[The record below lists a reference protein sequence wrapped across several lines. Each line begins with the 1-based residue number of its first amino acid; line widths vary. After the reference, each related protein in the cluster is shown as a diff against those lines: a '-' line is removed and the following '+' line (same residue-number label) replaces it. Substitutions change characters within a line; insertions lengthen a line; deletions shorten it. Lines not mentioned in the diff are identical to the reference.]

1 MALEFHFVLALAL
14 VYGTSFVFAWLRRYD
29 IPILAVEILAGIVFG
44 ATLGLVND
52 GTAGY
57 DFFVSL
63 AAFGL
68 LMIMFD
74 AGLELDPEIIRRDP
88 VRVTALAVSTFLL
101 PFAAGFGLGQFLDLS
116 LFASFL
122 TGVTVSTTSL
132 GLIYPLLE
140 DFDLLDTD
148 RGQVILAVAVMNDIL
163 SVAVLAYGLTL
174 ATSDTPIV
182 GVGVVT
188 AALAFFFLVLPF
200 ALSPHIANTLRDG
213 VFENPAKAG
222 VFLMVALAFFLE
234 HLGIHAIL
242 GAFFAGL
249 LVAIVTR
256 DGHDVEESMQPVT
269 DLTAPVFF
277 FYVGTNIHLDSI
289 AAAPLLL
296 GGVLVVG
303 LGTKALGALIGGL
316 AAGIENRTTF
326 LLAAAMPGRLS
337 ISVAAAEIG
346 RSKGIISPALY
357 QAFVLL
363 SVVSVFASV
372 LAFRYLVDTPTAGAA
387 A

>member
-1 MALEFHFVLALAL
+1 MSLEFHFVLALAL

-29 IPILAVEILAGIVFG
+29 VPILAVEILAGIVFG
-44 ATLGLVND
+44 SYFGLMGE
-52 GTAGY
+52 GTPGY
-57 DFFVSL
+57 QFFVSL

-74 AGLELDPEIIRRDP
+74 AGLELDPSIIRQDP
-88 VRVTALAVSTFLL
+88 VRVTTLAAFTFLL
-101 PFAAGFGLGQFLDLS
+101 PFAAGVGLGQYLGLT

-140 DFDLLDTD
+140 DFALLDTD

-174 ATSDTPIV
+174 AASPTPAV
-182 GVGVVT
+182 GIGLVT
-188 AALAFFFLVLPF
+188 AALLFFFVVLPF
-200 ALSPHIANTLRDG
+200 TLSPHIANTIRDG
-213 VFENPAKAG
+213 VFENPVKAG
-222 VFLMVALAFFLE
+222 VFLMVALAFAME
-234 HLGIHAIL
+234 ELGIHAIL

-249 LVAIVTR
+249 LLAIVTHE
-256 DGHDVEESMQPVT
+256 GHEIEKGMQPVS

-277 FYVGTNIHLDSI
+277 FYVGTNIHLDAI
-289 AAAPLLL
+289 TAAAPLLL
-296 GGVLVVG
+296 GGVLLVG
-303 LGTKALGALIGGL
+303 LGTKVLGAALGGVLTDLEG
-316 AAGIENRTTF
+316 RTTL

-346 RSKGIISPALY
+346 RSQGIISDQLY
-357 QAFVLL
+357 QAFILL

-372 LAFRYLVDTPTAGAA
+372 LSFRYLVDTEPTPTA
-387 A
+387 